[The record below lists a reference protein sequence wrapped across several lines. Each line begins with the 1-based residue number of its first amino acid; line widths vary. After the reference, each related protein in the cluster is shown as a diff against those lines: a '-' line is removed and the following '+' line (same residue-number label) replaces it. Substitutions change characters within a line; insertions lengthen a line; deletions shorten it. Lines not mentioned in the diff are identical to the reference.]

1 MVYWCSSGD
10 NDSAMNIHL
19 FEQMKSIRILTVPPI
34 FASARFADLVTLKEV
49 AEVRT
54 LWALQTRR
62 FLLLHIT
69 SLSERAR
76 FVRCLGVQ
84 ICTSFDSELRS
95 VCATWQGSLK
105 RFKLGSCK
113 LQRKKQ
119 RQVILSCGCGQCGDG
134 MFPKSM
140 WTVVMPVVGVTGC
153 CLLSLWNQSWDVMDC
168 SCVSGNGMLKIV
180 LHCFHTLLY
189 NYMFLFGY

>member
-1 MVYWCSSGD
+1 MLAAWPCELVFSLQKERIICRPSHGLLVFERRQRFCH
-10 NDSAMNIHL
+10 MHL
-19 FEQMKSIRILTVPPI
+19 FEQMRSIRILTVPPI

-54 LWALQTRR
+54 LWALQTRL

-95 VCATWQGSLK
+95 VCATWQGGLK

-119 RQVILSCGCGQCGDG
+119 RQ
-134 MFPKSM
+134 
-140 WTVVMPVVGVTGC
+140 GVWGWGC
-153 CLLSLWNQSWDVMDC
+153 CFHVNGSHA
-168 SCVSGNGMLKIV
+168 SCL
-180 LHCFHTLLY
+180 
-189 NYMFLFGY
+189 